1 MITCISCSRIHGCK
15 DARVAH
21 YCDSFEYTPLIAS
34 REALVNIVGE
44 SAAITALR
52 KQKAMATPE
61 HPHTTNIK
69 DLVAAG
75 NVEGLNGLLDEQSC
89 PLPYL
94 VMAASHL
101 TGDSTK
107 IGAMLRKQTDKRSA
121 LVSLLIDLSKEAVAA
136 NGAEAPDNDDAPA
149 AEEVVVEQ
157 PPKKRRKRRTKAE
170 IEAAKAAKAAE
181 SAVAEE
187 VAEIATEAV
196 AANVDF
202 DRAFNDILS
211 AISDANNQQAET
223 LATFTK
229 TAKAALQDSNV
240 RYNDLVERLTRV
252 SNALVAL
259 EDQLMLTGMILE
271 PAVRACF
278 EDEG

>member
-1 MITCISCSRIHGCK
+1 M
-15 DARVAH
+15 
-21 YCDSFEYTPLIAS
+21 CDSFEYTPLIAS

-52 KQKAMATPE
+52 KSKTMPTPE

-75 NVEGLNGLLDEQSC
+75 NIDGLNDLLDEQSC

-107 IGAMLRKQTDKRSA
+107 IGAMLRSKTDKRSA
-121 LVSLLIDLSKEAVAA
+121 LVELLIVLAKEAAA
-136 NGAEAPDNDDAPA
+136 IPVEEPVNEATP
-149 AEEVVVEQ
+149 AEEVVVEE
-157 PPKKRRKRRTKAE
+157 PPKTRKRRKRRTKAE
-170 IEAAKAAKAAE
+170 IEAAKALKVSEEEAKLANE
-181 SAVAEE
+181 AEE
-187 VAEIATEAV
+187 RMGIAGPP
-196 AANVDF
+196 ANVDF

-211 AISDANNQQAET
+211 AISDSSNQQAET
-223 LATFTK
+223 LATFTN

-240 RYNDLVERLTRV
+240 RYNDLVERITRV

-259 EDQLMLTGMILE
+259 EDQLVLTGMILE
-271 PAVRACF
+271 PSVRACF
-278 EDEG
+278 EDGED